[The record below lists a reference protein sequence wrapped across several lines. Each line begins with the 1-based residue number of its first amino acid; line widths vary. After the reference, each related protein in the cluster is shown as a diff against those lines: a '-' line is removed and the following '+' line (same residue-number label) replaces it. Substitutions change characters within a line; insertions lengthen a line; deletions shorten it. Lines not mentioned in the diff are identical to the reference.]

1 MMALTTVMA
10 VSLNA
15 QNPQKGDYGYLYC
28 HMNGNG
34 RAWTAYA
41 LSRDGLHYH
50 DLLRGDSVFSDA
62 EHARIEG
69 ATRDAYIF
77 RRHDCTGYL
86 MLCTDMNVGAFKRLN
101 KQAEWDN
108 YGITLLRSDDLIHW
122 ESTSF
127 DYRKGPSIFCDT
139 KAQGKK
145 AKQRPSAYKDWSTIN
160 RVWAPQA
167 VWDPTYRW
175 PDGRQG
181 GYFVYYSMWN
191 RGEEKYDRMYY
202 SYANEDFTELTQPR
216 LLFDWGYATIDA
228 DINWLET
235 DRQWHMMIKKEG
247 GQPGLFT
254 SASKKLTGP
263 WPEPVA
269 DDYVNFEGKKK
280 CEGVSA
286 FQLAGDEEWTIAY
299 IEYSSRPKN
308 YRFCKADKFMRNFRD
323 PRNIE
328 GVSGPQHGSF
338 LRLTKA
344 EYDRLEEWNASL
356 TSQTSNLKS
365 QITNLTDG
373 WLFSRDKK
381 KWQTVSVPHDWAISG
396 PFDKKWDLQVVAIE
410 QNGEKTPTEKSGR
423 SGSLPWIGEGHYKR
437 NIFIPAGF
445 SGHAELLFDGAMA
458 EPTVYVN
465 RRNSESRQARL
476 DGRVVTDEGEANG
489 RKAGYWAYG
498 YNTFRVDIT
507 DFVKPG
513 ANLVEVDL
521 QNVEESSR
529 WYPGAGIYRP
539 VNLILKGKD
548 WIDPW
553 QTYIRTTAIEGNRA
567 TVEVTVGTGSAAA
580 EDLAFEVEL
589 RDQRG
594 RIVDHRHF
602 SMVNGPLD
610 QRSLATSGTQEWSMV
625 NGQCSMVI
633 DNAQL
638 WTPETPYLYKAHIK
652 LMRNGQLLDEIVQN
666 VGLRTVKVSKEGGFQ
681 LNGVTRKLKGVCLH
695 HDLGPL
701 GAAVNKAALIRQIKT
716 MKAMGCDAIRTSHNM
731 PSQMQMDLCD
741 SLGMMVMAESFDMW
755 RYPKCKNGYARF
767 FDEWS
772 DRDIE
777 HLVLANRNHP
787 SIVMWSIGNEI
798 PEQGDKSAVAIINR
812 LQGLCHKL
820 DPSRPVTQG
829 LDRVD
834 NALQSGFAQ
843 AMDIPGL
850 NYRLPKYEQAYKT
863 LTHGFLLGSET
874 TSTVSSRGVYKFPVE
889 INDYSRFSSWMPSYD
904 PKAVKGA
911 DGQCSGYDVEH
922 CAWSNL
928 PDDDWRRQED
938 YPWVIGEFVWTGY
951 DYLGEPTPFDEY
963 WPSRSSYF
971 GICDLAGLPKDRYYL
986 YRSHWNRQEHTI
998 HLLPH
1003 WSWGTTKKDKVNR
1016 IGQVTPV
1023 YCYTDYPE
1031 GELFVN
1037 GKSQGRVKKVQE
1049 TAGQWK
1055 PENRLDRYRLRW
1067 NNVVYEP
1074 GEVRVVVYDEQ
1085 GRKAGEQTMRTA
1097 GQPAN
1102 LKLDIWTQ
1110 QSDLTPLTSHLSS
1123 LKADGQDLA
1132 FVTVSLTDKDGT
1144 LIPDAA
1150 DQLRFE
1156 VQGAGTFRAV
1166 CNGDATSLEPFTTP
1180 TMRLFNGQLVVI
1192 VQAGYRPGPL
1202 TLKVIDDERQLTQQV
1217 TIEVK

>member
-1 MMALTTVMA
+1 MTLFGLTATTVT
-10 VSLNA
+10 A
-15 QNPQKGDYGYLYC
+15 QNPQLGDYGYLYC

-127 DYRKGPSIFCDT
+127 DYRQGPSIFCDG

-145 AKQRPSAYKDWSTIN
+145 TRQRASVYKNWSTIN

-175 PDGRQG
+175 SDGRQG

-286 FQLAGDEEWTIAY
+286 FQLAGDDEWTIAY

-308 YRFCKADKFMRNFRD
+308 YRLCKADKFMRNFRE

-344 EYDRLEEWNASL
+344 EYERLEEWNNSL
-356 TSQTSNLKS
+356 TPQDNSLSPLPSPLSST
-365 QITNLTDG
+365 TTLTDG
-373 WLFSRDKK
+373 WLFSRDKRS
-381 KWQTVSVPHDWAISG
+381 WQTVSVPHDWAISG

-465 RRNSESRQARL
+465 GQ
-476 DGRVVTDEGEANG
+476 
-489 RKAGYWAYG
+489 KAGYWAYG
-498 YNTFRVDIT
+498 YNAFRVDIT
-507 DFVKPG
+507 NFVKPG

-539 VNLILKGKD
+539 VTLMLSGKD

-553 QTYIRTTAIEGNRA
+553 KTYIRTTSIADGQA
-567 TVEVTVGTGSAAA
+567 TVEVTVAAGSTVT
-580 EDLAFEVEL
+580 EGMAFEVEL
-589 RDQRG
+589 RNQRG
-594 RIVDHRHF
+594 RIVDHRH
-602 SMVNGPLD
+602 
-610 QRSLATSGTQEWSMV
+610 ATTHQPSPTATFTMAVKEP
-625 NGQCSMVI
+625 
-633 DNAQL
+633 QL

-755 RYPKCKNGYARF
+755 KYPKCKNGYSRF

-787 SIVMWSIGNEI
+787 AIVMWSIGNEI
-798 PEQGDKSAVAIINR
+798 PEQNNKSAVAIIDR

-834 NALQSGFAQ
+834 NALASGFAQ

-850 NYRLPKYEQAYKT
+850 NYRLPKYLQAYKT

-889 INDYSRFSSWMPSYD
+889 VNDYSRFSSWMPTYD
-904 PKAVKGA
+904 PTAVKDA

-928 PDDDWRRQED
+928 PDDDWRWQED

-971 GICDLAGLPKDRYYL
+971 GICDLAGLPKDRYFL
-986 YRSHWNRQEHTI
+986 YRSHWNKEQHTI

-1003 WSWGTTKKDKVNR
+1003 WSWGTMKKDKGNR
-1016 IGQVTPV
+1016 VGQVTPV

-1037 GKSQGRVKKVQE
+1037 GKSQGRVRKVQE

-1085 GRKAGEQTMRTA
+1085 GQKAGEQTMRTA
-1097 GQPAN
+1097 GEPAN
-1102 LKLDIWTQ
+1102 LKLDVWTQ
-1110 QSDLTPLTSHLSS
+1110 QNDLSPLASSHSP

-1144 LIPDAA
+1144 LIPDAT

-1166 CNGDATSLEPFTTP
+1166 CNGDATSLEPFTEP
-1180 TMRLFNGQLVVI
+1180 TMRLFNGQLVVV

-1202 TLKVIDDERQLTQQV
+1202 TLKVIDDERQLTQLV

>member
-1 MMALTTVMA
+1 MKKQLLLTLALWGACFLTAT
-10 VSLNA
+10 S
-15 QNPQKGDYGYLYC
+15 QNPQLGDYGYLYC

-50 DLLRGDSVFSDA
+50 DLLGGDSVFSDA

-86 MLCTDMNVGAFKRLN
+86 MLCTDMNVGAFKRL
-101 KQAEWDN
+101 KKEAEWDN
-108 YGITLLRSDDLIHW
+108 YGITLLRSEDLIHW

-127 DYRKGPSIFCDT
+127 DYRKGAAIFSNPKD
-139 KAQGKK
+139 K
-145 AKQRPSAYKDWSTIN
+145 SVYKNWSTVN

-175 PDGRQG
+175 PDGKRG

-191 RGEEKYDRMYY
+191 RAEEKYDRMYY
-202 SYANEDFTELTQPR
+202 SYANEDFTQLTQPR

-228 DINWLET
+228 DINWLDS

-254 SASKKLTGP
+254 STAKKLTGP
-263 WPEPVA
+263 WTLPVE

-286 FQLAGDEEWTIAY
+286 FQLAGEDEWTIAY

-308 YRFCKADKFMRNFRD
+308 YRLCKADKFMRNFRE

-338 LRLTKA
+338 IRLTKA
-344 EYDRLEEWNASL
+344 EYERLEAWNNAQCSMVNGQW
-356 TSQTSNLKS
+356 SMV
-365 QITNLTDG
+365 LTDD
-373 WLFSRDKK
+373 WLFSRDKRS
-381 KWQTVSVPHDWAISG
+381 WQTVSVPHDWAISG
-396 PFDKKWDLQVVAIE
+396 PFDKKWDLQKVAIE
-410 QNGEKTPTEKSGR
+410 QNGETVPTEKSGR

-437 NIFIPAGF
+437 NIFIPKDF
-445 SGHAELLFDGAMA
+445 NGHAELLFDGAMA

-465 RRNSESRQARL
+465 GQ
-476 DGRVVTDEGEANG
+476 
-489 RKAGYWAYG
+489 KAGYWAYG
-498 YNTFRVDIT
+498 YNAFRVDIT
-507 DFVKPG
+507 NFVKPG

-539 VNLILKGKD
+539 VKLILKGKD
-548 WIDPW
+548 YIDTW
-553 QTYIRTTAIEGNRA
+553 QTYIRTTEITDGKA
-567 TVEVTVGTGSAAA
+567 TVEVECTLREG
-580 EDLAFEVEL
+580 LAVEVEL
-589 RDQRG
+589 RDRQG
-594 RIVDHRHF
+594 HIVDHRH
-602 SMVNGPLD
+602 SSKGQMTMTVNRP
-610 QRSLATSGTQEWSMV
+610 
-625 NGQCSMVI
+625 N
-633 DNAQL
+633 L
-638 WTPETPYLYKAHIK
+638 WTPETPYLYKAIIK
-652 LMRNGQLLDEIVQN
+652 LMDNGKVVDEMTQN
-666 VGLRTVKVSKEGGFQ
+666 VGIRTVKVSKEGGFQ
-681 LNGVTRKLKGVCLH
+681 LNGVTRKIKGVCLH

-755 RYPKCKNGYARF
+755 KYPKCKNGYARF

-777 HLVLANRNHP
+777 NLVRANRNHP

-798 PEQGDKSAVAIINR
+798 PEQGDKKAIAIIDR
-812 LQGLCHKL
+812 LQGLCHQL

-850 NYRLPKYEQAYKT
+850 NYRLPKYELAYKT

-874 TSTVSSRGVYKFPVE
+874 TSTVSSRGIYKFPVE
-889 INDYSRFSSWMPSYD
+889 INDYSRFSSWMPTYD
-904 PKAVKGA
+904 PAAVRDA
-911 DGQCSGYDVEH
+911 DGQCSGYDVEY

-986 YRSHWNRQEHTI
+986 YRSHWNTREHTI

-1003 WSWGTTKKDKVNR
+1003 WSWGTDKKQKGNR

-1031 GELFVN
+1031 AELFVN
-1037 GKSQGRVKKVQE
+1037 GKSQGRIRKVKE
-1049 TAGQWK
+1049 EPGIWK
-1055 PENRLDRYRLRW
+1055 DENRLDRYRLRW
-1067 NNVVYEP
+1067 NNVKYEP
-1074 GEVRVVVYDEQ
+1074 GELKVVLYDEM
-1085 GRKAGEQTMRTA
+1085 GKNCGEQTVKTA
-1097 GQPAN
+1097 GKPAR
-1102 LKLDIWTQ
+1102 LQLSAWTQ
-1110 QSDLTPLTSHLSS
+1110 QSDLSPLSS
-1123 LKADGQDLA
+1123 LLSPLKADGQDLA
-1132 FVTVSLTDKDGT
+1132 FVTVSLVDKDGT

-1150 DQLRFE
+1150 DQLTFE
-1156 VQGAGTFRAV
+1156 VSGAGTFRAV
-1166 CNGDATSLEPFTTP
+1166 CNGDATSLEPFTEP
-1180 TMRLFNGQLVVI
+1180 TMRLFSGQLVVV
-1192 VQAGYRPGPL
+1192 VQAGYQAGNL
-1202 TLKVIDDERQLTQQV
+1202 VLKVSDAQRKLTE
-1217 TIEVK
+1217 TITIPVITIKK